1 MAMPLG
7 PQELGGPLDLV
18 GGWRPRVLV
27 AEDDDELRRLIV
39 EALTLD
45 GYVVSE
51 ARDSAELIE
60 IATQTKLEDGTAPE
74 LVLTDV
80 RMPGCTGIQAL
91 ALLRAHLK
99 GAAILVIT
107 AFSDEET
114 RRAAAQAGASAVLDK
129 PFDVDAL
136 RAAVAAVLR

>member
-91 ALLRAHLK
+91 AVLRAHLK

-114 RRAAAQAGASAVLDK
+114 RRAAAQVGAAAVLDK
-129 PFDVDAL
+129 PFDIDAL

>member
-1 MAMPLG
+1 MELPLG
-7 PQELGGPLDLV
+7 PQELLGHL

-27 AEDDDELRRLIV
+27 AEDDDDLRRQIV

-45 GYVVSE
+45 GFVVSE

-60 IATQTKLEDGTAPE
+60 IATHTKLEDGTAPE

-91 ALLRAHLK
+91 AVLRAHLK

-107 AFSDEET
+107 GLSDEET
-114 RRAAAQAGASAVLDK
+114 RRDAAEVGAAAVLDK
-129 PFDVDAL
+129 PFELDQL
-136 RAAVAAVLR
+136 RAAVAAAMR